1 MAGGFRRGNRK
12 RLPKLEGRGE
22 LQSLEREGPFKEWL
36 GMPDLYRYFLVVEG
50 EKYSYQ
56 TEDAELPVAVGDKAG
71 HPALVSFCA
80 HPFYEIVDFVLYHN
94 LISGEKLQL
103 QL

>member
-36 GMPDLYRYFLVVEG
+36 GMPDLYRYFLVV
-50 EKYSYQ
+50 
-56 TEDAELPVAVGDKAG
+56 
-71 HPALVSFCA
+71 
-80 HPFYEIVDFVLYHN
+80 
-94 LISGEKLQL
+94 
-103 QL
+103 

>member
-56 TEDAELPVAVGDKAG
+56 TEDAELPVAVGDKVVFRYKRPKAVIG
-71 HPALVSFCA
+71 LTATRWVRRLTRPS
-80 HPFYEIVDFVLYHN
+80 
-94 LISGEKLQL
+94 ISKSTIS
-103 QL
+103 